1 MKNLA
6 FPLALAFFTTSFS
19 ALPARPAFAIEAERS
34 SSALSQ
40 QQMVDVLRRIDDQ
53 QRNSGDY
60 KWTGVIY
67 QQERNKADVA
77 YEAVVYRRDEQ
88 DKLMILFTAPKT
100 EAGKGY
106 LRIDKN
112 LFRYDPTVGK
122 WERSTERE
130 RLLGT
135 DTRRADFDESRLA
148 EEYTPS
154 WVGEEKLGRFDV
166 QHLKLQAKPG
176 ADVAYPVIDI
186 WVDKGTGNPLKYED
200 RAASGRLLRTV
211 YFPSWTRLFSES
223 KGAYVYVPKEIRVYD
238 ELEKGN
244 STIVTLTDVEL
255 QALPANIFTKAWL
268 EAQSR

>member
-1 MKNLA
+1 MNDRYENLFA
-6 FPLALAFFTTSFS
+6 AAILAALALCVA
-19 ALPARPAFAIEAERS
+19 APLLAVEAKPGE
-34 SSALSQ
+34 APSQ
-40 QQMVDVLRRIDDQ
+40 EEMVKMLRRLDDQ

-67 QQERNKADVA
+67 QKERGKSDVA
-77 YEAVVYRRDEQ
+77 YEAVVYRRDEE

-106 LRIDKN
+106 LRIDQN

-122 WERSTERE
+122 WERTTERE
-130 RLLGT
+130 RILGT

-154 WVGEEKLGRFDV
+154 WVGEEKLGRFTT

-176 ADVAYPVIDI
+176 ADVAYPVMDVWIDEA
-186 WVDKGTGNPLKYED
+186 TGNPLKYES

-211 YFPSWTRLFSES
+211 YLPSWTRMYSES
-223 KGAYVYVPKEIRVYD
+223 KGDHVYVPREVRVYD

-244 STIVTLTDVEL
+244 STIVTLRDVDL
-255 QALPANIFTKAWL
+255 SSLPANIFTKAWL

>member
-1 MKNLA
+1 MQARLESLFSSAVIVA
-6 FPLALAFFTTSFS
+6 FALFASPFALAV
-19 ALPARPAFAIEAERS
+19 EA
-34 SSALSQ
+34 APGGGPSQ
-40 QQMVDVLRRIDDQ
+40 QEMVDILRRLDEQ

-67 QQERNKADVA
+67 QKERGKADVA
-77 YEAVVYRRDEQ
+77 YEAVVYRRDEE

-106 LRIDKN
+106 LRIDEN

-122 WERSTERE
+122 WERTTERE
-130 RLLGT
+130 RILGT

-154 WVGEEKLGRFDV
+154 WVGEEALGRFTT

-176 ADVAYPVIDI
+176 ADVAYPVVDV
-186 WVDKGTGNPLKYED
+186 WVDKATGNPLKYES

-211 YFPSWTRLFSES
+211 YLPSWTRMYSES
-223 KGAYVYVPKEIRVYD
+223 KGDHVYVPREIRVYD

-244 STIVTLTDVEL
+244 STIVTLQDVDL
-255 QALPANIFTKAWL
+255 SPLPANIFTKAWL
-268 EAQSR
+268 ESQSR

>member
-1 MKNLA
+1 MKRTVLA
-6 FPLALAFFTTSFS
+6 IPLALACA
-19 ALPARPAFAIEAERS
+19 ALS
-34 SSALSQ
+34 SSSSLAVETAQAAPSQ
-40 QQMVDVLRRIDDQ
+40 QAMVDILRRIDDQ

-67 QQERNKADVA
+67 QKERNKSDVA
-77 YEAVVYRRDEQ
+77 YEAVVYRRDEE

-106 LRIDKN
+106 LRLDEN

-122 WERSTERE
+122 WERTTERE
-130 RLLGT
+130 RILGT

-148 EEYTPS
+148 EEYTPA
-154 WVGEEKLGRFDV
+154 WVGEEKLGRFTV
-166 QHLKLQAKPG
+166 QHLKLTAKPG
-176 ADVAYPVIDI
+176 ADVAYPVVDI
-186 WVDKGTGNPLKYED
+186 WVDKATGNPLKYEN

-211 YFPSWTRLFSES
+211 YLPSWTRMYSES
-223 KGAYVYVPKEIRVYD
+223 KGDHVYLPTEVRVYD

-244 STIVTLTDVEL
+244 SSIITLRDVDL
-255 QALPANIFTKAWL
+255 KSLPANIFTKAWL